1 MLALINLYL
10 TINMV
15 CTIRPESFVQR
26 LASETLAY
34 STDFTGKKQ
43 FFWFSFCFSDV
54 IVCGVDLLIRFVEIR

>member
-15 CTIRPESFVQR
+15 CAIRPESFVQR

-34 STDFTGKKQ
+34 STDFTGKKTIILVQ
-43 FFWFSFCFSDV
+43 F
-54 IVCGVDLLIRFVEIR
+54 LLQ